1 MKYEKTIKI
10 PKDELQEW
18 EELLKKDWMDY
29 ETEDFPEESTV
40 FCVTAKFDDG
50 LEMDVKVNTN
60 TRDDGTIWTEAV
72 LFTESGGQI
81 GCTDV
86 SYGLGGE
93 WTVWCGD
100 DEYVVNVVGI

>member
-72 LFTESGGQI
+72 L
-81 GCTDV
+81 
-86 SYGLGGE
+86 GGE